1 MIAFS
6 VVWFIVVLPHSVG
19 LWNWSTTMFCV
30 RFNSPSTM
38 LKSHSYNPLG
48 TTNTTFCQ
56 ETSNLYHIL
65 EPIIGNLFLKI
76 TFGRSLRSGFIDP
89 FSFAKETL
97 QHFARFWRLFFFQS
111 CDGLFFLFFFFLVLF
126 PLSFLIFM
134 VTSDWVLNQLQ
145 FFFKFQRK
153 RNELRHPGK
162 NFYLQLTTHAWTG
175 ARGPQIWCLEKWI
188 FTSTERKLHVSIP
201 YEFLTPFNSRNPAV
215 LLGNRRFSW
224 WEIAWPPTLLKKSF
238 FLKTWLV

>member
-111 CDGLFFLFFFFLVLF
+111 CDGLFFLFFSFSFYFLFLSWFLWSLVIEFWINSNFFSNFNGSEMNCDILAKI
-126 PLSFLIFM
+126 SIF
-134 VTSDWVLNQLQ
+134 SSQLMRGLEQ
-145 FFFKFQRK
+145 GVPK
-153 RNELRHPGK
+153 
-162 NFYLQLTTHAWTG
+162 YG
-175 ARGPQIWCLEKWI
+175 A
-188 FTSTERKLHVSIP
+188 
-201 YEFLTPFNSRNPAV
+201 
-215 LLGNRRFSW
+215 
-224 WEIAWPPTLLKKSF
+224 
-238 FLKTWLV
+238 